1 MDATGLENDRKTLDG
16 FLSNIAEKEEISAE
30 SINEALFLFEQF
42 ECWGPY
48 FTLIKKCLK
57 NPGTRKTID
66 YINLARVQNLY
77 LEDVFSAAET
87 CTLLVTEMKI
97 SNKIFTE
104 EVLPKILEEEDYTAE
119 SSIRNTVWNQFE
131 SKVDKVSCLERLC
144 LLYEKKTHS
153 DVNLAETY
161 ETLLGVDSDNVKAL
175 RYFKLV
181 YAQNNEWEE
190 VVNFLNRI
198 LACVKHKSEK
208 YRVAQELSVIFL
220 YQLDKPQDAIL
231 TIETHCNQSPL
242 DTSTILYDAYHRIGK
257 WQGCLG
263 VLRECLLSAE
273 DETARAVLHF
283 KIGGI
288 LETLDEQEDAL
299 ENFQKAAVLWPEF
312 IDAYEGAIGMALKLQ
327 KFDLVLTWM
336 QKIEKNLFDKTL
348 IDQIQQ
354 ASKRLKDGMEQ
365 AANA

>member
-1 MDATGLENDRKTLDG
+1 M
-16 FLSNIAEKEEISAE
+16 
-30 SINEALFLFEQF
+30 
-42 ECWGPY
+42 
-48 FTLIKKCLK
+48 
-57 NPGTRKTID
+57 
-66 YINLARVQNLY
+66 
-77 LEDVFSAAET
+77 
-87 CTLLVTEMKI
+87 
-97 SNKIFTE
+97 
-104 EVLPKILEEEDYTAE
+104 
-119 SSIRNTVWNQFE
+119 
-131 SKVDKVSCLERLC
+131 
-144 LLYEKKTHS
+144 
-153 DVNLAETY
+153 
-161 ETLLGVDSDNVKAL
+161 
-175 RYFKLV
+175 
-181 YAQNNEWEE
+181 
-190 VVNFLNRI
+190 
-198 LACVKHKSEK
+198 
-208 YRVAQELSVIFL
+208 
-220 YQLDKPQDAIL
+220 
-231 TIETHCNQSPL
+231 
-242 DTSTILYDAYHRIGK
+242 
-257 WQGCLG
+257 G